1 MARKPVHL
9 SANSPRPEGRQVMWE
24 AMRKLRR
31 FRLTDIEDQ
40 TRITEATVDTYVKG
54 LTAAGYLQRI
64 DAPEPPADTRYAP
77 HWWEL
82 VKDIGVEAPRVTQAG
97 KPVTQGRGREQMWRT
112 MRIIGEF
119 NWRELAV
126 QASTEAHPVKEN
138 EAKDYVHH
146 LHKAG
151 YLACVKAGGPGRA
164 ARYRMF
170 PSRYTG
176 PQPPMVQRIKQVFDP
191 NIGQV
196 VWPKEDDHE

>member
-9 SANSPRPEGRQVMWE
+9 MANAPRPEGRQVMWE

-31 FRLTDIEDQ
+31 FRLSDIEDQ
-40 TRITEATVDTYVKG
+40 TRILEKTVQTYVKG
-54 LTAAGYLQRI
+54 LTRAGYLKRI
-64 DAPEPPADTRYAP
+64 EAPEPPADTRYPP

-82 VKDIGVEAPRVTQAG
+82 VNDVGVEAPRVTQDG

-112 MRIIGEF
+112 MRIIGSF

-126 QASTEAHPVKEN
+126 QASTEDHPVKPG

-146 LHKAG
+146 LYKAG
-151 YLACVKAGGPGRA
+151 YLGCVQAGGPGQA
-164 ARYRMF
+164 ARYRLF

-176 PQPPMVQRIKQVFDP
+176 PLPPMVQRIKQVFDP
-191 NIGQV
+191 NVGRV